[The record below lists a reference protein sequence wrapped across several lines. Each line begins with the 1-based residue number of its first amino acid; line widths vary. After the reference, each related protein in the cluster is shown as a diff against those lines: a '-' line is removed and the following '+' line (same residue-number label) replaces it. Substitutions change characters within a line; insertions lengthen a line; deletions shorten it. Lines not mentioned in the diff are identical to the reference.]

1 MRGDAS
7 MDRDDA
13 VAIVR
18 QLKEA
23 SLSLNDAIRIAIE
36 HTQEPQLRHQI
47 GELIIALNFHIL
59 PQIYDQYPDLR
70 PPPEKPRI
78 SSRLRW
84 NQVKLPPS
92 VSEKDID
99 DIIFSELKPHWRKV
113 AMVVGQAFNRC
124 EELGLPVPR
133 EGRYEIFGARLREL
147 ADTDQIEGAGDL
159 RKWRHSEVRLRK

>member
-1 MRGDAS
+1 
-7 MDRDDA
+7 MDREEA

-18 QLKEA
+18 QLEEA
-23 SLSLNDAIRIAIE
+23 SLSLNDAVRIAIE

-47 GELIIALNFHIL
+47 AELIVALHFDIL
-59 PQIYDQYPDLR
+59 PQIYDQHPDLR

-84 NQVKLPPS
+84 NKVRLPPS

-99 DIIFSELKPHWRKV
+99 DIIFSELKRHGRKV
-113 AMVVGQAFNRC
+113 AMAVGQAFDRC
-124 EELGLPVPR
+124 EERALPIPR
-133 EGRYEIFGARLREL
+133 EERCEIFAARLREL

-159 RKWRHSEVRLRK
+159 RRWRHSEVRLKR